1 MSIRGDGD
9 AVNTYRTKL
18 RRSSSE
24 PFCSFRSEAGIHF
37 PIERFTAKAFEACSH
52 KDELSISKLAA
63 VRFQVGDAD
72 QLRRLHDNTEQFDRL
87 EHPLV
92 RSEAVYARPVV
103 TEVQRRVDMSSRVTV
118 HLVELRVRRVTAGY
132 LSIVACN

>member
-1 MSIRGDGD
+1 MSLTSNLPMSIRGDGD

-37 PIERFTAKAFEACSH
+37 PIERFTAKAFEACPH

-63 VRFQVGDAD
+63 VRFQV
-72 QLRRLHDNTEQFDRL
+72 
-87 EHPLV
+87 
-92 RSEAVYARPVV
+92 RSANATSARPVV
-103 TEVQRRVDMSSRVTV
+103 SS
-118 HLVELRVRRVTAGY
+118 TAT
-132 LSIVACN
+132 SSPPAMCD